1 MLPLARIGKHMRA
14 APGIL
19 LEVAVGADGDVRH
32 LRADAV
38 DHIIDK
44 RAPLPEHQPF
54 VGAAHAAALPAGQD

>member
-1 MLPLARIGKHMRA
+1 MLPLAGIGKYMRA
-14 APGIL
+14 ALGIL

-54 VGAAHAAALPAGQD
+54 IGAAHAAALPAG